1 MHQEN
6 VMESEVKLNSA
17 GVRKLREA
25 KSWTQEHLA
34 SAAGVS
40 LRTIQRIESE
50 GSASAESR
58 LAIAAA
64 LGVPVENIHLAME
77 GVVPAPRAEL
87 HRIAVGT
94 RWGYVG
100 VLVGTLASAAGILSG
115 GSSPEQVNT
124 ALGILG
130 AFAGLVAGAIGVLSQ
145 RAQSNLSGGRHGP

>member
-6 VMESEVKLNSA
+6 DMESEVKLNSA

-64 LGVPVENIHLAME
+64 LGVPVENIHLAVE
-77 GVVPAPRAEL
+77 GVVPRAEL
-87 HRIAVGT
+87 HRVAVGT

-115 GSSPEQVNT
+115 GSSPEQVST